1 MKEKEYVYSK
11 ITYLNNMIGQ
21 QEDMYAGFE
30 QNGRNIEFEETKQ
43 KISSFEDDYQDMNS
57 AIKKNN
63 NEIIVKNN

>member
-1 MKEKEYVYSK
+1 
-11 ITYLNNMIGQ
+11 MIGQ